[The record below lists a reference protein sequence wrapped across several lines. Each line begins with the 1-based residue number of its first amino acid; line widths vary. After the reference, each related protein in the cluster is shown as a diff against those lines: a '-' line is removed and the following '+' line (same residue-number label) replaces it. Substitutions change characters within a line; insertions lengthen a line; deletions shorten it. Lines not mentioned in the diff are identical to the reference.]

1 MQGFARTAVSAVI
14 LLLIGVQIAAS
25 FGFLDRFRYW
35 PFLSYPMYNHAH
47 EKGDAVA
54 RLSLV
59 GIDADGKE
67 VPIRP
72 EDLKLDF
79 WRYLRGPVRAAQ
91 KNDARGLLSYLE
103 HFEHRARTRF
113 VSIRLENRPVA
124 LIDGKLTDLP
134 VESSLIVV
142 RES

>member
-1 MQGFARTAVSAVI
+1 MQGLARTAVSAVI
-14 LLLIGVQIAAS
+14 LLLIGVQISAS

-35 PFLSYPMYNHAH
+35 PFLSYPMYNNPH

-59 GIDADGKE
+59 GIDASGKE
-67 VPIRP
+67 TPIRP
-72 EDLKLDF
+72 EDLKLNF

-91 KNDARGLLSYLE
+91 KKEARALLTYLE
-103 HFEHRARTRF
+103 HFEHRAGVRF

-134 VESSLIVV
+134 VEASLIPV